1 MNIKSLINKATGTC
15 KIAVKRVFDRAA
27 DIFSKTAGIIKATGN
42 TKAVSFMKRN
52 KIMLTLV
59 AALTASVMLM
69 SVVLIKRIEVSVYV
83 DGVPSASF
91 TTLKN
96 DSDEWLTLAGVE
108 IFDGDRVTVDGTS
121 VYVERAFFVTVCAD
135 GAKTVLKTVSATV
148 GDVLSEAQVAFNEGD
163 VISIPLDTVL
173 TGEAVI
179 DIKRVSSS
187 TVKETKTVEF
197 ETEKVNTDELYAGQ
211 TKVKTQGKNGKVEYT
226 YAVTYVDGNE
236 TERTLISEET
246 VSEAVNKVVLVGT
259 KKKPT
264 VTTSSTPTSFK
275 AVYTMKAT
283 AYTYGDDGG
292 NKTATGIRPYRGVV
306 AVDPNVIPLGTKL
319 YIETADGRYVYGSAV
334 AADTG
339 GAIKG
344 NRIDI
349 FLESEQECISFG
361 RRTVNVYIV
370 G

>member
-1 MNIKSLINKATGTC
+1 MNIKSLINKAAGTC
-15 KIAVKRVFDRAA
+15 KTAAKTVRDRVA
-27 DIFSKTAGIIKATGN
+27 DIFGNAADMVKVTGK

-52 KIMLTLV
+52 KLMLAV
-59 AALTASVMLM
+59 IAALTASVMLM

-83 DGVPSASF
+83 NGDLSASF

-96 DSDEWLTLAGVE
+96 DSDEWLSLAGIE

-135 GAKTVLKTVSATV
+135 GAKTVLKTAAATV
-148 GDVLSEAQVAFNEGD
+148 SDVLSEAQVAFNDED
-163 VISIPLDTVL
+163 MISVPLDTVL

-179 DIKRVSSS
+179 DIKRVSTS
-187 TVKETKTVEF
+187 TVKETETVEF
-197 ETEKVNTDELYAGQ
+197 ETEKVNTDELYVGQ

-236 TERTLISEET
+236 TDRTLVSEQT

-319 YIETADGRYVYGSAV
+319 YIETSDGGYIYGSAV

-339 GAIKG
+339 SAIKG
-344 NRIDI
+344 NRIDV
-349 FLESEQECISFG
+349 FLESEGECRSFG

-370 G
+370 D